1 MFEDAWDEPS
11 LLVATNNH
19 VLKLIP
25 DAVGLHT
32 YEVLV
37 VMGSNITA
45 LAVDIPAK
53 MLYFAT
59 ASPAGVNGLTI
70 SSGSIFAVSIQN
82 PATPYD

>member
-1 MFEDAWDEPS
+1 
-11 LLVATNNH
+11 
-19 VLKLIP
+19 VLKLTP

-37 VMGSNITA
+37 VMDSNITA

-59 ASPAGVNGLTI
+59 ASPAGVHGLSV
-70 SSGSIFAVSIQN
+70 SSGNIYGVSLQN
-82 PATPYD
+82 PATP